1 MINETTQNQS
11 LQVYPTV
18 LENNYRKIILQLDA
32 EELKN
37 ITIYDASGRQVQR
50 IDQNTP
56 QGERVEHEIDPL
68 PSGLYHIRVH
78 GLSGQSYLSKIIVR

>member
-1 MINETTQNQS
+1 M
-11 LQVYPTV
+11 
-18 LENNYRKIILQLDA
+18 
-32 EELKN
+32 
-37 ITIYDASGRQVQR
+37 TIYDASGRQVQR

-68 PSGLYHIRVH
+68 PTGLYHIRVH